1 VDGPSLKK
9 ILPIALVL
17 LIVAGIAA
25 AVTRGPDDEV
35 EARGEGVVLGQPGV
49 AGETIPLEGEDDETG
64 REFAPDGSS
73 NVGGPSTGP
82 IGQGAAPERT
92 TDVPQPRPEEV
103 TRAELQAR
111 IANRIGRQQ
120 SPAYIACND
129 AYIREVVEAEQFVV
143 SDGER
148 YKALVREAYARY
160 RGCQAAAA

>member
-1 VDGPSLKK
+1 MDGPSMKK
-9 ILPIALVL
+9 ILPIALLL

-35 EARGEGVVLGQPGV
+35 DASGEGVVIGEPG
-49 AGETIPLEGEDDETG
+49 ASGDTIPLEGEDDETG
-64 REFAPDGSS
+64 REFAPDGND
-73 NVGGPSTGP
+73 NVGGPSTSP
-82 IGQGAAPERT
+82 IGQGATGERNT
-92 TDVPQPRPEEV
+92 QVPQPRSEAE

-111 IANRIGRQQ
+111 IANRIGRQR

-129 AYIREVVEAEQFVV
+129 AYIREVVEAEQFMVT
-143 SDGER
+143 DGER